1 MSAAV
6 NMMESA
12 TMVIPMTIVLAAAQ
26 AIVEAAVVITVTA
39 AWNLVVRVM

>member
-12 TMVIPMTIVLAAAQ
+12 TIAIPMTIVLAAAQ

-39 AWNLVVRVM
+39 AWKMVRVV